1 MQKDNNHPII
11 NFSDI
16 LFVYKFKEGE
26 IKHHTIPEHTLLYVY
41 SGELTVKFQNRK
53 FLVKKDE
60 CIFLARNHN
69 VWISARAADGVEFK
83 STFLT
88 LTRNFLITYF
98 RQIDC
103 SVLPSEKAK
112 RMPEVMKLPN
122 NLHINS
128 LFRGLATFFIAWE
141 KPTSQYMEL
150 KQLEGVKTLID
161 MDARFC
167 INLFDFV
174 SPWKIDILSFMNK
187 NFMEDLTL
195 KEMALYTGRS
205 LSSFK
210 RDFKEISDLSP
221 QRWVTRRRLQEAR
234 RLMEENHKKVSDI
247 YLQLGFKSFSHFS
260 TAFKREFGISPTKCT
275 SENL

>member
-174 SPWKIDILSFMNK
+174 SPWKIDILGFMNK

-247 YLQLGFKSFSHFS
+247 YLQLGFKSFSHFCN
-260 TAFKREFGISPTKCT
+260 FIV
-275 SENL
+275 